1 MGGLFS
7 SPKVPKVPQDT
18 LDAQKRAEEK
28 AATQEREQMRQI
40 AARKKS
46 RRTGGVRLLMGDREA
61 GQDQDK
67 LGS

>member
-40 AARKKS
+40 SARKKS